1 MVPMLV
7 VLQTAANS
15 NVDVNVGVDVMTY
28 LSVAKRI
35 ESWSL
40 HEKKCD
46 TVSSSVDIRAPAL
59 P

>member
-1 MVPMLV
+1 MAPMLV
-7 VLQTAANS
+7 VLLTITNS
-15 NVDVNVGVDVMTY
+15 NVDVNVMTY

>member
-1 MVPMLV
+1 MVPMLD
-7 VLQTAANS
+7 VLQTAAIS
-15 NVDVNVGVDVMTY
+15 NVDVDMMTY

-40 HEKKCD
+40 HEKKCE

>member
-1 MVPMLV
+1 MVRV
-7 VLQTAANS
+7 VNLTAVS
-15 NVDVNVGVDVMTY
+15 Y